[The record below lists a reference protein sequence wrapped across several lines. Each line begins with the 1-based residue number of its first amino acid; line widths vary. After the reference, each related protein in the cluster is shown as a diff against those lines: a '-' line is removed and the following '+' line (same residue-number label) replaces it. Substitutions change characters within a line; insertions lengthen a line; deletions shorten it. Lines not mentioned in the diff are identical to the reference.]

1 MLEVNN
7 FNAIRISLASPEQ
20 IRDWS
25 KGEVTKPETINYRTL
40 RPEKDGLFDERIF
53 GPSRDWECYCGK
65 YKRIRYKGI
74 ICDKCGVEVTRAKVR
89 RERMGHI
96 QLASPVS
103 HIWYFKGTPSR
114 LGILLDISPRNLEA
128 VLYFAKYLV
137 TWVDEDARTRLLQQL
152 DDEAEGRG
160 GRSGKSLEELKD
172 SLERDLNRQT
182 DDLNAALAQFK
193 KEREEERTARTA
205 ELVEAQQATQAAL
218 DKLGSAAATDPIVFE
233 PTGEVVVS
241 AGDKADKASAN
252 RLKKSAGDEIERVN
266 TGIQEREAAEEASVA
281 QQISDLRLQR
291 DAQIEAEHERLRTE
305 AEGLKEEIRK
315 AKDEIQKLQPGLL
328 LSETSL
334 DGWNYRDLDRRYGS
348 GVRGAPRLFGA
359 GMGAEAVRERILH
372 IDMEPLA
379 KQLHSEVRT
388 TSGMRRK
395 KAIKRLR
402 LIEAFR
408 RSGTRAEWM
417 IMSVLP
423 VIPPDLRPMVQ
434 LDGGRFATSDLNDLY
449 RRVINRNNRLK
460 RLLELGAPEIIIRNE
475 KRMLQEAC
483 DALIDNGR
491 RGRAIAG
498 TGNHR
503 LKSLSDMLKGKQG
516 RFRQNLLGKRVDY
529 SGRSVIVV
537 GPELK
542 LHQCGLPKKMALE
555 LFKPFVMRQLVEK
568 GYAHNIK
575 SAKRIV
581 ERVRPEVWDVLEE
594 VIKDHPVLLN
604 RAPTLHR
611 LGIQAF
617 MPVLVEGSAIQIH
630 PLVCFAFNA
639 DFDGDQMAVHVPLSR
654 AAQDEA
660 RRMMLSTANLL
671 SPSDGGPVV
680 APTQDMILGCY
691 YLTLEREDATEAVRY
706 ADAAEALLAYEVG
719 QIDTRE
725 GIDNLPNHQVRRL
738 GLHSPIELPVGS
750 WSEEAGELVTTEV
763 RTTVGRLLFNQILPD
778 RLRFVNRTMNRA
790 ALREVV
796 SDCYRLLG
804 PTETAHLVDGIKSVG
819 FHYATRGGMTIAV
832 ADITVPKQKPEL
844 LKAADAQVSQI
855 DQQYQRG
862 LITEDERYERVV
874 QVWKDTTQQV
884 SDRMTDSLDPTGAV
898 TMMTAS
904 GARGNKGNIG
914 QLGGMRG
921 LMADPTGRIIDVPVR
936 SNFREGMTVL
946 EYFISTHGARK
957 GLADTALRTADSG
970 YLTRR
975 LVDVAQDVIT
985 RDDDCGTEEGTWIT
999 RAETE
1004 EFAGTEPDAFRRRLV
1019 GRFAA
1024 GPVLAPKAKKKDAP
1038 IVERNQE
1045 ITEELAAAIDAAGLD
1060 EVLVRSPLTCQSRY
1074 GVCRTCYGRN
1084 LATGQLVGIGEAV
1097 GIIAA
1102 QSIGEPGTQLTMR
1115 TFHTGGVAGLDIT
1128 AGLPRVEE
1136 LFEARMPKGKAEISH
1151 IDGVVEIIQTE
1162 NGGRRVKV
1170 TSREAFDT
1178 PLRISKGHELLV
1190 AAGDNVEANQVIARQ
1205 TGDDGK
1211 AVDEVRAPE
1220 RGLVVNDAE
1229 GLRVRSEDVVEREYT
1244 IPHNAKLLVEN
1255 GQEIRAGDPITDGP
1269 INPQEYLETRGRDAV
1284 QRYLVK
1290 EVQRVY
1296 RSQGVT
1302 INDKH
1307 IEIIVRQMLRKVR
1320 IDQPGDSEQLP
1331 FELVDKFE
1339 FEEINNKVLA
1349 EGGEP
1354 STAET
1359 VLLGV
1364 TKASLN
1370 TSSFLAAASFQET
1383 TRVLTEAAI
1392 NGAKDRLIGLKE
1404 NVIIGKLIPAGSGAP
1419 ANVAARREA
1428 ERRAAAEALA
1438 GGELPEGFGEDY
1450 NVFLAEAGDGA
1461 PTSDGDGGFNPLLA
1475 GRETASADVEDA
1487 FESNPF
1493 LDDDDDDDEE
1503 DDDLPSF
1510 EDGETEPAEV

>member
-25 KGEVTKPETINYRTL
+25 SGEVTKPETINYRTL
-40 RPEKDGLFDERIF
+40 KPEKDGLFDERIF
-53 GPSRDWECYCGK
+53 GPTKDWECYCGK

-74 ICDKCGVEVTRAKVR
+74 ICDKCGVEVTRSKVR

-114 LGILLDISPRNLEA
+114 LGILLDISPRNLERI
-128 VLYFAKYLV
+128 LYFALYIV
-137 TWVDEDARTRLLQQL
+137 THVDEEARRRALTALE
-152 DDEAEGRG
+152 DEAEGRG
-160 GRSGKSLEELKD
+160 GKGGRALSDLEDELK
-172 SLERDLNRQT
+172 SRFHRQK
-182 DDLNAALAQFK
+182 DELNALLAATKGELEQQ
-193 KEREEERTARTA
+193 RTARTEEVIEA
-205 ELVEAQQATQAAL
+205 AQQVEKLLAAL
-218 DKLGSAAATDPIVFE
+218 SKGAAAEAIAFPI
-233 PTGEVVVS
+233 TGEVVVAAGANAGKEATAALRKIVAAETERVTSEIQAREADEERS
-241 AGDKADKASAN
+241 AGQKITDLQLQND
-252 RLKKSAGDEIERVN
+252 
-266 TGIQEREAAEEASVA
+266 AE
-281 QQISDLRLQR
+281 L
-291 DAQIEAEHERLRTE
+291 EAEHDRLRRD
-305 AEGLKEEIRK
+305 AEG
-315 AKDEIQKLQPGLL
+315 AKDEIRKQRDEIESIKPLMT
-328 LSETSL
+328 LSENDFRYL
-334 DGWNYRDLDRRYGS
+334 DERYGS
-348 GVRGAPRLFGA
+348 GSRGGRIFHAA
-359 GMGAEAVRERILH
+359 MGAEAVRDIIGRMDLEELARALH
-372 IDMEPLA
+372 I
-379 KQLHSEVRT
+379 EVRT
-388 TSGMRRK
+388 TSGQRRK

-408 RSGTRAEWM
+408 RSGTRPEWM
-417 IMSVLP
+417 ILSVIP

-555 LFKPFVMRQLVEK
+555 LFKPFVMRLLVEK
-568 GYAHNIK
+568 GHAHNIK

-617 MPVLVEGSAIQIH
+617 MPILVEGSAIQIH
-630 PLVCFAFNA
+630 PLVCTAFNA
-639 DFDGDQMAVHVPLSR
+639 DFDGDQMAVHVPLST
-654 AAQDEA
+654 AAQEEA
-660 RRMMLSTANLL
+660 RTMMLSTANLL
-671 SPSDGGPVV
+671 SPADGSPVV
-680 APTQDMILGCY
+680 APTQDMVLGCF
-691 YLTLEREDATEAVRY
+691 YLTMEKPLVEGKKMRLFSSEGEAILTYQLREVTLHEPVVAMVKAWDENLEAAV
-706 ADAAEALLAYEVG
+706 
-719 QIDTRE
+719 DTRV
-725 GIDNLPNHQVRRL
+725 Q
-738 GLHSPIELPVGS
+738 
-750 WSEEAGELVTTEV
+750 
-763 RTTVGRLLFNQILPD
+763 TTVGRIIFNQIVPD
-778 RLRFVNRTMNRA
+778 RLRFKNVNMKRTE
-790 ALREVV
+790 LRKLVDE
-796 SDCYRLLG
+796 CYRILG
-804 PTETAHLVDGIKSVG
+804 PAETANVVDGVKGVG
-819 FHYATRGGMTIAV
+819 FEYATRGGMTIAV
-832 ADITVPKQKPEL
+832 TDIVIPPDKGRRLVE
-844 LKAADAQVSQI
+844 ADAAVDQI
-855 DQQYQRG
+855 DRQFQRG
-862 LITEDERYERVV
+862 LITDDERYEQVV
-874 QVWKDTTQQV
+874 DVWQKTTNDL
-884 SDRMTDSLDPTGAV
+884 STAMMDGLDPFGSV
-898 TMMTAS
+898 RMMSDS
-904 GARGNKGNIG
+904 GARGNKGQIS

-921 LMADPTGRIIDVPVR
+921 LMADPSGRIIDVPVR

-985 RDDDCGTEEGTWIT
+985 REEDCGTQEGSWIT
-999 RAETE
+999 RSESAEITSNE
-1004 EFAGTEPDAFRRRLV
+1004 KGAYQKRMV
-1019 GRFAA
+1019 GRLTATDLFH
-1024 GPVLAPKAKKKDAP
+1024 PVTGAL

-1045 ITEELAAAIDAAGLD
+1045 LTEAVVAAIDESGID
-1060 EVLVRSPLTCQSRY
+1060 EVLVRSPLSCEARQ
-1074 GVCRTCYGRN
+1074 GVCRLCYGRN
-1084 LATGQLVGIGEAV
+1084 LATGFLVGIGEAV

-1136 LFEARMPKGKAEISH
+1136 LFEGRVPKGKAEISH
-1151 IDGVVEIIQTE
+1151 IDGIVEIVRGDT
-1162 NGGRRVKV
+1162 GTRVKV
-1170 TSREAFDT
+1170 ISREQYDT
-1178 PLRISKGHELLV
+1178 HITLPAGMELL
-1190 AAGDNVEANQVIARQ
+1190 AAPGDIVESGQVIARSESGDKSADV
-1205 TGDDGK
+1205 TAPAKGFLVHEGDDI
-1211 AVDEVRAPE
+1211 V
-1220 RGLVVNDAE
+1220 
-1229 GLRVRSEDVVEREYT
+1229 VRSEDTVEREYV
-1244 IPHNAKLLVEN
+1244 IPHNAKLMVEN
-1255 GQEIRAGDPITDGP
+1255 GVEIRAGDAITDGP
-1269 INPQEYLETRGRDAV
+1269 INPQEYLETRGKDSV

-1290 EVQRVY
+1290 EVQKVY

-1320 IDQPGDSEQLP
+1320 IDQPGDTDLLP
-1331 FELVDKFE
+1331 TELIDRLD
-1339 FEEINNKVLA
+1339 FEEVNNRVLA

-1354 STAET
+1354 ATAQT

-1392 NGAKDRLIGLKE
+1392 NGAKDHLIGLKE
-1404 NVIIGKLIPAGSGAP
+1404 NVIIGKLIPAGTGAP
-1419 ANVAARREA
+1419 ANIAAARERA
-1428 ERRAAAEALA
+1428 RRAAEEALA
-1438 GGELPEGFGEDY
+1438 GESIERLRGPEYEY
-1450 NVFLAEAGDGA
+1450 
-1461 PTSDGDGGFNPLLA
+1461 
-1475 GRETASADVEDA
+1475 
-1487 FESNPF
+1487 NPF
-1493 LDDDDDDDEE
+1493 LEEAGQLPSDETTDLASLLVSSTGAAREDDEDFVNPFLGALGALGDE
-1503 DDDLPSF
+1503 PSSTDDLDLSVLLG
-1510 EDGETEPAEV
+1510 GETDKEEK

>member
-25 KGEVTKPETINYRTL
+25 SGEVTKPETINYRTL
-40 RPEKDGLFDERIF
+40 KPEKDGLFDERIF
-53 GPSRDWECYCGK
+53 GPTKDWECYCGK

-74 ICDKCGVEVTRAKVR
+74 ICDKCGVEVTRSKVR

-114 LGILLDISPRNLEA
+114 LGILLDISPRNLERI
-128 VLYFAKYLV
+128 LYFALYIV
-137 TWVDEDARTRLLQQL
+137 THVDEDARRRALAALE
-152 DDEAEGRG
+152 DEAEGRG
-160 GRSGKSLEELKD
+160 GKGGRALSDLEDELK
-172 SLERDLNRQT
+172 SRFHRQK
-182 DDLNAALAQFK
+182 DELNAMLAATKGDLEQQ
-193 KEREEERTARTA
+193 RTARTEEVIEA
-205 ELVEAQQATQAAL
+205 AQQVEKLLAGLGKEPAAE
-218 DKLGSAAATDPIVFE
+218 AIAFPI
-233 PTGEVVVS
+233 TGEVVVAAGATAGKEATANLRKIVAAETERVTSEIQAREADEERS
-241 AGDKADKASAN
+241 AGQKITDLQLQND
-252 RLKKSAGDEIERVN
+252 
-266 TGIQEREAAEEASVA
+266 AE
-281 QQISDLRLQR
+281 L
-291 DAQIEAEHERLRTE
+291 EAEHERLRRD
-305 AEGLKEEIRK
+305 AEG
-315 AKDEIQKLQPGLL
+315 AKDEIRKQRDEIESIKPLMT
-328 LSETSL
+328 LSENDFRYL
-334 DGWNYRDLDRRYGS
+334 DERYGS
-348 GVRGAPRLFGA
+348 GSRGGRIFHAA
-359 GMGAEAVRERILH
+359 MGAEAVRDIIGRMDLEELARALH
-372 IDMEPLA
+372 I
-379 KQLHSEVRT
+379 EVRT
-388 TSGMRRK
+388 TSGQRRK

-408 RSGTRAEWM
+408 RSGTRPEWM
-417 IMSVLP
+417 ILSVIP

-555 LFKPFVMRQLVEK
+555 LFKPFVMRLLVEK
-568 GYAHNIK
+568 GHAHNIK

-617 MPVLVEGSAIQIH
+617 MPILVEGSAIHLH
-630 PLVCFAFNA
+630 PLVCTAFNA
-639 DFDGDQMAVHVPLSR
+639 DFDGDQMAVHVPLSTL
-654 AAQDEA
+654 AQDEA
-660 RRMMLSTANLL
+660 RTMMLSTANLL
-671 SPSDGGPVV
+671 SPADGSPVV
-680 APTQDMILGCY
+680 APTQDMVLGCF
-691 YLTLEREDATEAVRY
+691 YLTMDKPLAEGKKMRLFSSEGEAILTYQLREVT
-706 ADAAEALLAYEVG
+706 
-719 QIDTRE
+719 
-725 GIDNLPNHQVRRL
+725 
-738 GLHSPIELPVGS
+738 LHEPVIAMVKV
-750 WSEEAGELVTTEV
+750 WNEEAGTVVDTQV
-763 RTTVGRLLFNQILPD
+763 QTTVGRIIFNQIVPD
-778 RLRFVNRTMNRA
+778 RLRFKNVNMKRTE
-790 ALREVV
+790 LRKLVDE
-796 SDCYRLLG
+796 CYRILG
-804 PTETAHLVDGIKSVG
+804 PAETANVVDGVKGVG
-819 FHYATRGGMTIAV
+819 FTYATRGGMTIAV
-832 ADITVPKQKPEL
+832 GDIVIPPDKGRRLIEADKSVDL
-844 LKAADAQVSQI
+844 I
-855 DQQYQRG
+855 DRQFQRG
-862 LITEDERYERVV
+862 LITDDERYEQVV
-874 QVWKDTTQQV
+874 DVWQKTTNDL
-884 SDRMTDSLDPTGAV
+884 SNSMMDGLDPYGSV
-898 TMMTAS
+898 RMMSDS
-904 GARGNKGNIG
+904 GARGNKGQIS

-921 LMADPTGRIIDVPVR
+921 LMADPSGRIIDVPVR

-985 RDDDCGTEEGTWIT
+985 REEDCGTLEGSWIT
-999 RAETE
+999 RAESAEITSNE
-1004 EFAGTEPDAFRRRLV
+1004 KGAYQKRMV
-1019 GRFAA
+1019 GRLTATDLFHPAT
-1024 GPVLAPKAKKKDAP
+1024 GEL
-1038 IVERNQE
+1038 IVARNSE
-1045 ITEELAAAIDAAGLD
+1045 LTEAVVAAIDESGID
-1060 EVLVRSPLTCQSRY
+1060 EVLVRSPLSCEATQ
-1074 GVCRTCYGRN
+1074 GVCRLCYGRN
-1084 LATGQLVGIGEAV
+1084 LATGFLVGIGEAV

-1136 LFEARMPKGKAEISH
+1136 LFEGRIPKGKAEISH
-1151 IDGVVEIIQTE
+1151 IDGIVEIVRGDT
-1162 NGGRRVKV
+1162 GTRVKV
-1170 TSREAFDT
+1170 VSREQYDT
-1178 PLRISKGHELLV
+1178 HIALPDGMEML
-1190 AAGDNVEANQVIARQ
+1190 AAPGDIVESGQVIARSES
-1205 TGDDGK
+1205 GDKSADVTAPAKGFL
-1211 AVDEVRAPE
+1211 VREADDI
-1220 RGLVVNDAE
+1220 V
-1229 GLRVRSEDVVEREYT
+1229 VRSEDAVEREYV
-1244 IPHNAKLLVEN
+1244 IPHNAKLMVEN
-1255 GQEIRAGDPITDGP
+1255 GVEIRAGDAITDGP
-1269 INPQEYLETRGRDAV
+1269 INPQEYLETRGKDAV

-1290 EVQRVY
+1290 EVQKVY

-1320 IDQPGDSEQLP
+1320 IDQPGDTDLLPTELIDRLDFEQ
-1331 FELVDKFE
+1331 V
-1339 FEEINNKVLA
+1339 NNRVLA

-1354 STAET
+1354 ATAQT

-1392 NGAKDRLIGLKE
+1392 NGAKDHLIGLKE
-1404 NVIIGKLIPAGSGAP
+1404 NVIIGKLIPAGTGAP
-1419 ANVAARREA
+1419 ANIAAARERA
-1428 ERRAAAEALA
+1428 RRAAEEALA
-1438 GGELPEGFGEDY
+1438 GESLERLRGPEYEY
-1450 NVFLAEAGDGA
+1450 
-1461 PTSDGDGGFNPLLA
+1461 
-1475 GRETASADVEDA
+1475 
-1487 FESNPF
+1487 NPF
-1493 LDDDDDDDEE
+1493 LEEAGQLPSDETTDLASLLVSSTGVAREDDEDFVNPFLGALGALGE
-1503 DDDLPSF
+1503 EPGSADDVDLSVLLGGDTDK
-1510 EDGETEPAEV
+1510 EEK